1 MDENKQEGCLKF
13 ILAII
18 VCGAL
23 FAGYVALCVALNWRH
38 AGGTFVFISFLIH
51 NGYTLVVA
59 AKVNK
64 EVYDQVDCTGL
75 FKQIFQGFSIN
86 SGR

>member
-38 AGGTFVFISFLIH
+38 AGGTFVFISYFVSYITYIINIFIIYSKNILFVNFIN
-51 NGYTLVVA
+51 NGLYM
-59 AKVNK
+59 
-64 EVYDQVDCTGL
+64 
-75 FKQIFQGFSIN
+75 
-86 SGR
+86 